1 MLSCGMTNDRSE
13 LIMRLRLGRGD
24 DLGRLLNSAWDYARE
39 KDLIVLPAT
48 IDTSEVVS
56 LNADELTMQ
65 EVLDAA
71 TNCGAKVMYLRAPVV
86 TTGPVV
92 AELPGKTN
100 EDDALR
106 SAVKRLSGWVA
117 ELELGFAHGGV
128 VHVWSVTAPWFE
140 AWEELS
146 TTGSDIAMRGRDDLD
161 HDGDEMTDEQ
171 VQRWS
176 TKLAEDP
183 AFRRATRPA
192 DREAAAD
199 GVPGLAEALQGAVSW
214 QRSGIV
220 NQAVL
225 KVRDQAEERAASVKS
240 RLDEFAAEL
249 SNESEFCAITA
260 ATTRKRYV
268 TEWMSDRADGFRL
281 PSWFIDDL
289 VGRARQAVKA
299 AARPKSRAG
308 SAVAAELPLG

>member
-1 MLSCGMTNDRSE
+1 MTNDRSE
-13 LIMRLRLGRGD
+13 LIRQLRLGRGD
-24 DLGRLLNSAWDYARE
+24 DLGRLLDSARDYMRE

-48 IDTSEVVS
+48 IDNGEVVS

-65 EVLDAA
+65 EVVDAA
-71 TNCGAKVMYLRAPVV
+71 ATCGAKVIYLRAPAVK
-86 TTGPVV
+86 TGPVV

-140 AWEELS
+140 AWDELS
-146 TTGSDIAMRGRDDLD
+146 TVGLDIALRGRDDLD
-161 HDGDEMTDEQ
+161 HDGDEMMDEQ

-176 TKLAEDP
+176 AKLAEDP
-183 AFRRATRPA
+183 AFRRAARPA

-199 GVPGLAEALQGAVSW
+199 GLPGLAEALQGAAPW
-214 QRSGIV
+214 QRSRIV
-220 NQAVL
+220 SHAVL
-225 KVRDQAEERAASVKS
+225 KVRDQAEERAASIKS

-249 SNESEFCAITA
+249 SNEPEFCAITA

-281 PSWFIDDL
+281 PNWFIDDL

-299 AARPKSRAG
+299 AARPKAHAG
-308 SAVAAELPLG
+308 IAVAAELPLG